1 MLFVALRKS
10 IAHRCAPNSPSLLR
24 VIAMLHSL
32 TNARVLTPDGWRND
46 LAVLLDGERIVD
58 LLPPSDP
65 RVSTATPHDLHGA
78 MLLPGFID
86 TQVNGGGGVLFNDAP
101 TVETIRRIGAAH
113 RRYGTT
119 GFLPTL
125 ISDSVDVMRAALAAV
140 EQALAEGVPGVL
152 GIHLEGPYLA
162 PARKGV
168 HDPKFFHTP
177 GSEELAPLC
186 APHRGVRL
194 LTLAPERVSSASIA
208 ALTAAGV
215 IVCAGHTA
223 ADYTTTYA
231 ALAAGVRGF
240 THLFNAMTPL
250 GSREPGVVGAA
261 LEDADSWCGIIV
273 DGHHVHPASLRVAIA
288 AKPRGKMVLVTDAM
302 PPVGAS
308 DPSYVLNGE
317 TITVKDGICQTAQ
330 GVLAGSALDMAGAVR
345 NAVQLLGLPLD
356 EAVRMA
362 STYPAEFLGLGATHG
377 RIAPG
382 YRADLVVLDDD
393 FYVRSSW
400 ISGAPAA
407 RSTA

>member
-10 IAHRCAPNSPSLLR
+10 IAHRVRSYSPSLLR

-65 RVSTATPHDLHGA
+65 RVTSATPHDLHGA

-101 TVETIRRIGAAH
+101 TVETIRRIGVAH

-177 GSEELAPLC
+177 GSEELTLLC

-194 LTLAPERVSSASIA
+194 LTLAPERVPSASIR
-208 ALTAAGV
+208 ALADAGV

-223 ADYTTTYA
+223 TDYATTHT

-288 AKPRGKMVLVTDAM
+288 AKPRGKMLLVTDAM
-302 PPVGAS
+302 PPVGS
-308 DPSYVLNGE
+308 DSAEYALNGE
-317 TITVKDGICQTAQ
+317 IIVVKDGICQTTQ

-345 NAVQLLGLPLD
+345 NTVQMLGLPLD

-362 STYPAEFLGLGATHG
+362 STYPADFLGLGESHG

-382 YRADLVVLDDD
+382 FRADLVVMDDE
-393 FYVRSSW
+393 YRVQRSW
-400 ISGAPAA
+400 IGGLAD
-407 RSTA
+407 